1 MVGPSINSRG
11 LPSAERCAWAEAVVT
26 FREAIA
32 LNLEERPPRDRINLA
47 IGIVNPTTGGPAGA
61 LARCRVEGSSSQPLA
76 AAVAMSGGEAA
87 AKKNT
92 TVANK
97 VDSMTVQPSAKID
110 NPRGHKPIRGRH
122 GENA

>member
-1 MVGPSINSRG
+1 
-11 LPSAERCAWAEAVVT
+11 
-26 FREAIA
+26 
-32 LNLEERPPRDRINLA
+32 
-47 IGIVNPTTGGPAGA
+47 
-61 LARCRVEGSSSQPLA
+61 
-76 AAVAMSGGEAA
+76 MSGGAAA

-92 TVANK
+92 VVTNT